1 MTMQY
6 EQINDTTYRIDGTLV
21 AVPHGAFDGM
31 PTDQVAN
38 ELRKIV
44 LDATE
49 GDAR

>member
-21 AVPHGAFDGM
+21 AVPQDAFDGM
-31 PTDQVAN
+31 TTDQVAE

-44 LDATE
+44 SDAAK
-49 GDAR
+49 G

>member
-21 AVPHGAFDGM
+21 AVTQDAFDGM
-31 PTDQVAN
+31 TTDQVAE

-44 LDATE
+44 SDAAK
-49 GDAR
+49 G